1 MLSLRLFILLL
12 LFTAEPF
19 VAQCEDNVTYQQ
31 IRKQYQQMEHG
42 DPAAI
47 PFIGL
52 LITLTK
58 EEKNSAQLTYAYLD
72 ALKFHPTVPLKL
84 KYADSAIAIA
94 HRSGRSDLIGEA
106 YMSRGIVTYAHY
118 RNYQAAMED
127 YLKAADY
134 AKISG
139 DPYLQYRLL
148 YQFGVVKGYMG
159 LHQEATDNLKRCAA
173 FFRKELHKEQP
184 GQRLQHLRKN
194 YYDSLHE
201 LVNIYQQTDKDASAD
216 RLIEAVLK
224 EIPEGRDFAVIRSC
238 FLKSR
243 GISEYNKGNYKAS
256 IGELDLALPELIKAK
271 DFAWVSVIYYYKG
284 NNAVMQNRK
293 DEGVSYFKKMDSVF
307 QRHHFIFPELQHG
320 YHYLIREAGQRL
332 NFRDLT
338 SYMDALRAAETVNH
352 EDWHHL
358 YARFRLASIT
368 DDHQNTADR
377 YRTVLFGVIFISLIL
392 AGYLLDDYL
401 EKPPVVLLAGGI
413 LSTENLETEPKAPKR
428 TPALTPEIRQTIRN
442 NLRKFEEDKA
452 FLAPNLSLKKVAQEA
467 GVNANYL
474 SRYLN
479 SEKGM
484 SVSRYLAELRIAY
497 IAGMMAEDP
506 AVANRSAEQLCALCG
521 IASPSNMR
529 HLFYII
535 YGMPLS
541 QYQKQCRE
549 KFAGEMGGNE
559 GAS

>member
-19 VAQCEDNVTYQQ
+19 VAQCEDHVTYQQ

-47 PFIGL
+47 PFITL

-72 ALKFHPTVPLKL
+72 ALKFHPTVHLKL
-84 KYADSAIAIA
+84 KYADSAIVIA
-94 HRSGRSDLIGEA
+94 HRSGRSDLIAEA
-106 YMSRGIVTYAHY
+106 YMSRGIVKYAHY
-118 RNYQAAMED
+118 RNYQTAMED

-139 DPYLQYRLL
+139 DPYLKYRLL

-159 LHQEATDNLKRCAA
+159 LHKDATDHLKRCAG
-173 FFRKELHKEQP
+173 FFRKELQKEQP
-184 GQRLQHLRKN
+184 GTRLHHLRKN

-201 LVNIYQQTDKDASAD
+201 LVNIYQETDQDGEAD
-216 RLIEAVLK
+216 CLIEAVLK
-224 EIPEGRDFAVIRSC
+224 EIPDGRDFAVIRSC

-243 GISEYNKGNYKAS
+243 GISEYRKGNYKTS
-256 IGELDLALPELIKAK
+256 IGELDLALPELIKAE

-284 NNAVMQNRK
+284 NNALMQNLK
-293 DEGVSYFKKMDSVF
+293 DEGVRYFKKVDSIF

-332 NFRDLT
+332 NFPDLT
-338 SYMDALRAAETVNH
+338 SYMNALKAAETVNL
-352 EDWHHL
+352 EDRHQL
-358 YARFRLASIT
+358 YARLQLARIT
-368 DDHQNTADR
+368 DDHQNTAER
-377 YRTVLFGVIFISLIL
+377 YRTILFGVVFISLIL
-392 AGYLLDDYL
+392 AGSLLDNYL
-401 EKPPVVLLAGGI
+401 EKPAVVLLAGGS

-428 TPALTPEIRQTIRN
+428 TPALTLEIRQTIRN
-442 NLRKFEEDKA
+442 NLRKFEEDKE
-452 FLAPNLSLKKVAQEA
+452 FLASGLGLKKLAIRA

-484 SVSRYLAELRIAY
+484 SSSRYLAELRIAY
-497 IAGMMAEDP
+497 IAGIMAEDP
-506 AVANRSAEQLCALCG
+506 AVAKMSAEQLCALCG

-529 HLFYII
+529 HLFHTI

-541 QYQKQCRE
+541 QYQKQCRA